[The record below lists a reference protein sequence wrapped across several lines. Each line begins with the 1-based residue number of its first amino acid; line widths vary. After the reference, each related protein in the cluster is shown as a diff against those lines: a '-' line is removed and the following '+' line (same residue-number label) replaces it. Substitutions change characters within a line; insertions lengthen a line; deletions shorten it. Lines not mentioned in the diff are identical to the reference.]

1 MTPPVAAHEQTE
13 TVLPQLCLR
22 TARALFE
29 ALAAAAAPTRLSA
42 LQAVR
47 LSPATALSFGLY
59 DGRDVIDVLLQQ
71 AQRWR
76 GTMEWLSWI
85 GALAAFRDVRV
96 VRLFVSLLSTEDHAD
111 LLFALAEYLRKEP
124 VEALWPCLIPA
135 LMQNECASRARAVA
149 YVLQSNS
156 RKTGAGSSA
165 PSQEQRNCSPASRCA
180 AAPFALAGS
189 YAGCAGERLRIQL
202 LESSGEVRLPLFSE
216 APAAWFAELD
226 GLFQSEARAVLRA
239 QGPATLAALA
249 VHWEQFS
256 TNNRAWLLEWA
267 ANDDPALATDL
278 IRKGLSTGR
287 RQLAAAALTA
297 ASKLPEMPAD
307 LSGFAVPFLSDESEL
322 VRRAAVLCCCD
333 LDFGAFFE
341 TESSIVVKQACLAKL
356 AKTTG
361 LAAIP
366 ELLGH
371 LRSSDWRIRAA
382 AADALL
388 FLGPAAVRAAIELV
402 PVDGEPVR
410 TAVARMV
417 ASCAEEDLV
426 EVYLRACGA
435 G

>member
-13 TVLPQLCLR
+13 TVPPQLCLR
-22 TARALFE
+22 SARALFE
-29 ALAAAAAPTRLSA
+29 ALAAGAAPVRLSA

-47 LSPATALSFGLY
+47 FSPVTALSFGLY

-96 VRLFVSLLSTEDHAD
+96 VRLFVSLLSREDHGD

-124 VEALWPCLIPA
+124 AEALRPLLAPA

-149 YVLQSNS
+149 HVLQSNS

-165 PSQEQRNCSPASRCA
+165 PSQEQRSCSPASPRKS
-180 AAPFALAGS
+180 APFALAG
-189 YAGCAGERLRIQL
+189 ACGGCAGEQLRIQL

-216 APAAWFAELD
+216 EPAAWLAELD
-226 GLFQSEARAVLRA
+226 GLFQWEARAVLRA

-249 VHWEQFS
+249 AHWEEFS
-256 TNNRAWLLEWA
+256 TNNGAWLLEWA

-278 IRKGLSTGR
+278 MRKALSAGPC
-287 RQLAAAALTA
+287 QLAATALTA
-297 ASKLPEMPAD
+297 ASKLPETPGD
-307 LSGFAVPFLSDESEL
+307 LSGFAVPFLSDGNEL

-341 TESSIVVKQACLAKL
+341 TESSILVKQACLAKL
-356 AKTTG
+356 AKTRG
-361 LAAIP
+361 VAAIP
-366 ELLGH
+366 ELLRH
-371 LRSSDWRIRAA
+371 LRSADWRIRAA

-402 PVDGEPVR
+402 PVAGEPVR

-417 ASCAEEDLV
+417 ASCADEDLLAA
-426 EVYLRACGA
+426 YLTACGA